1 MAIKQAVNLTPK
13 WFRAPQGDCDDRVR
27 GILTQLGYKLAFWD
41 HDTFDWESNSD
52 PTYDLSWIPANF
64 TIWVQNKTSSTGFA
78 TLEHDAF
85 TKSSSMAPTAMDI
98 VLKANFNPQ
107 SVAVC
112 TGDKQPYVE
121 NITLPKSNIHGT
133 SAAANG
139 TSGTPGTAVTASVG
153 TTTSGDNQ
161 PTPTPISQNS
171 GSVVEKNVLLGLTM
185 MILGF
190 VGSV

>member
-1 MAIKQAVNLTPK
+1 
-13 WFRAPQGDCDDRVR
+13 
-27 GILTQLGYKLAFWD
+27 
-41 HDTFDWESNSD
+41 
-52 PTYDLSWIPANF
+52 
-64 TIWVQNKTSSTGFA
+64 
-78 TLEHDAF
+78 
-85 TKSSSMAPTAMDI
+85 MAPTAMDI
-98 VLKANFNPQ
+98 VLKAKFTPQ

-121 NITLPKSNIHGT
+121 NITLPKSNIQGT

-139 TSGTPGTAVTASVG
+139 TSGTSGTPGTSVTASVG

-161 PTPTPISQNS
+161 PTPISKSS